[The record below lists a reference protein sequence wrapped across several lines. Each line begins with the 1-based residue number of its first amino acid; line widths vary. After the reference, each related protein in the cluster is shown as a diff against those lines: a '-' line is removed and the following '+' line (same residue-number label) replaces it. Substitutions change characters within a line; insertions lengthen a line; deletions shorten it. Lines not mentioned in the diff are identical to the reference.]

1 MSERRDWPIVVGGC
15 HRSGTSLVRRVLDAH
30 PRIHCGPELTFFRDF
45 YGDFREDALA
55 HLRFSRT
62 ARAVV
67 AEDEALDILGRAF
80 VELHEHAAR
89 TAEKPRWAD
98 KAPENVLY
106 TREWERLLRG
116 RFLFVH
122 VVRNPLDTIASMV
135 GRFPLTLPNTTEGR
149 IDVYRRYTEAGLA
162 FGDAHPD
169 RSVSVVY
176 EQLCATPSE
185 VVGQLMEA
193 LHESP
198 DPAQLAFNEV
208 PHQEGLEDP
217 GIAAT
222 EGVHGRSVGR
232 WSTTL
237 GDGEAA
243 RVWERTQDL
252 WTRADGDGAYV
263 PLVRGSS

>member
-15 HRSGTSLVRRVLDAH
+15 HRSGTSLVRRILDAH

-45 YGDFREDALA
+45 HGDFRDDALA

-67 AEDEALDILGRAF
+67 PEDEALDILGRAF
-80 VELHEHAAR
+80 VELHECAAR
-89 TAEKPRWAD
+89 TAGKPRWAD

-116 RFLFVH
+116 RFFFVH

-135 GRFPLTLPNTTEGR
+135 GRFPLTLPDTTEGG
-149 IDVYRRYTEAGLA
+149 IDLYRRYTEAGLA
-162 FGDAHPD
+162 FCEAHPD
-169 RSVSVVY
+169 RCVRIVY
-176 EQLCATPSE
+176 EELCGTPAE
-185 VVGQLMEA
+185 IVGQLMEA

-198 DPAQLAFNEV
+198 DPAQLTFNEL

-217 GIAAT
+217 EIAET
-222 EGVHGRSVGR
+222 EGIHGLSVGR
-232 WSTTL
+232 WSTAFSE
-237 GDGEAA
+237 DEAA
-243 RVWERTQDL
+243 RVWDRTQDL
-252 WTRADGDGAYV
+252 WARADDAGTYV